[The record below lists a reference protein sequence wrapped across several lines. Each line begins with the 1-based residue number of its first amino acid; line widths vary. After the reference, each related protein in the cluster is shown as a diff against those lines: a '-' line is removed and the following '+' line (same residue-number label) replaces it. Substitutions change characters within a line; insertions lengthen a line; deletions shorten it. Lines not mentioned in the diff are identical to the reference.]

1 MPIFSSKG
9 ELWGS
14 ILAGALLVAGYALSR
29 GLNLEWAGW
38 LVWGSLLIGGL
49 YGGRAALE
57 AILDKRVDIDVL
69 MVIGAG
75 LAAYIGHPEEGALLL
90 FLFTLAGALEDLAMQ
105 RTTREVEALHAL
117 MPTDALVLRDGAW
130 VEAEAE
136 SLTPGERI
144 KIRQGERVPADATVA
159 AGASAMD
166 QSAMTG
172 ESMPRSVGVGD
183 ELYAG
188 TINTDDP
195 IEATVLRPVK
205 ESSLQR
211 ILDLVTTAREQREPV
226 QRMIDRLSQPY
237 AVGVLSISALV
248 FLVWWLPMGRTW
260 EDAWYVAIT
269 LLIVA
274 SPCALVIATPTATL
288 ASIARAAR
296 AGVLFK
302 GGSAIDA
309 LSRTGAVAFD
319 KTGTLT
325 IGKPRL
331 QKVIPVVG
339 ADEAALL
346 RIAAALEEDSTHP
359 IATAIRDGA
368 RERGLTPDPVTEV
381 NHTVGKGIGGVWRGR
396 RVRLGNLAHT
406 HAMIPEADH
415 ERVRDALARI
425 QGRGELG
432 VVIAVEGGESP
443 AQAGVL
449 VMADQVRPG
458 APTLVRDLHAMGVRP
473 VRMLTGDNQLTARHV
488 ATTLGLD
495 AFDAELMPQDKVMA
509 VAAMKTQAHAGG
521 RGVAVI
527 GDGVND
533 APALAA
539 ADIGIAVGSIGTA
552 AALETADVVL
562 LSDNLGVV
570 PWAIGLAR
578 RTRATVKVNLILALS
593 IIVVM
598 GILTVS
604 MAAVGP
610 RVPLT
615 LGVLAH
621 EGGTLMVVFNSLLLL
636 GFRGPAATPEPSGN
650 DR

>member
-1 MPIFSSKG
+1 MLIFSAKG
-9 ELWGS
+9 ELIGSSVAGVLLAAGFGLDHWVRIGWGS
-14 ILAGALLVAGYALSR
+14 
-29 GLNLEWAGW
+29 W
-38 LVWGSLLIGGL
+38 LIWGSLLIGGV
-49 YGGRAALE
+49 YGGRAALQ
-57 AILDKRVDIDVL
+57 ALALRRVDIDVL
-69 MVIGAG
+69 MVVGAG

-90 FLFTLAGALEDLAMQ
+90 FLFTLAGALEELAMQ

-130 VEAEAE
+130 VECEAE
-136 SLTPGERI
+136 SLAEGERI

-159 AGASAMD
+159 SGATAMD
-166 QSAMTG
+166 QSAITG
-172 ESMPRSVGVGD
+172 ESMPRSVHEGD

-211 ILDLVTTAREQREPV
+211 ILDLVTTARAQREPV

-237 AVGVLSISALV
+237 AVGVLTISAV
-248 FLVWWLPMGRTW
+248 IFLVWWQMLGRAW
-260 EDAWYVAIT
+260 DEAWYVAIT

-296 AGVLFK
+296 SGVLFK
-302 GGSAIDA
+302 GGQAIDA

-325 IGKPRL
+325 IGRPRL
-331 QKVIPVVG
+331 ERVVPVIG
-339 ADEAALL
+339 ADESTLL
-346 RIAAALEEDSTHP
+346 RVAAALESDSTHP

-368 RERGLTPDPVTEV
+368 GDRGLQPDPVSEV
-381 NHTVGKGIGGVWRGR
+381 NHTVGKGIGGLWHGR

-406 HAMIPEADH
+406 RDLIPEDEH
-415 ERVRDALARI
+415 ERVRGALAAI

-432 VVIAVEGGESP
+432 VVMAVEGGDSP
-443 AQAGVL
+443 ALAGVL

-458 APTLVRDLHAMGVRP
+458 AETLVRELHALGVRP
-473 VRMLTGDNQLTARHV
+473 VRMLTGDNHLTAKHV
-488 ATTLGLD
+488 ATALDLD

-509 VAAMKTQAHAGG
+509 VASMKSEAHARG

-539 ADIGIAVGSIGTA
+539 ADVAVAVGSIGTA

-562 LSDNLGVV
+562 LSDDLGAV
-570 PWAIGLAR
+570 PWAIALAR
-578 RTRATVKVNLILALS
+578 RTRATVKMNLILALS

-598 GILTVS
+598 GILTVA
-604 MAAVGP
+604 MAAAGP
-610 RVPLT
+610 RIPLT

-621 EGGTLMVVFNSLLLL
+621 EGGTLMVVMNSLLLL
-636 GFRGPAATPEPSGN
+636 GFRGGSKGV
-650 DR
+650 